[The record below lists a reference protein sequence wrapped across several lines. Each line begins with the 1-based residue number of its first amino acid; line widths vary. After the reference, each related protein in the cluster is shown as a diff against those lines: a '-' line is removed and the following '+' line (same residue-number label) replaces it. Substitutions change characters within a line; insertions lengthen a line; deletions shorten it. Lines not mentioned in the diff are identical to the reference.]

1 MNKKETIE
9 TQLDCKAA
17 ASLKESIK
25 EDLEKEDK
33 PLSTLLNDTK
43 SEQNKSK
50 CIQQSK

>member
-33 PLSTLLNDTK
+33 PI
-43 SEQNKSK
+43 SEVLKKEKNG
-50 CIQQSK
+50 

>member
-17 ASLKESIK
+17 ASLRESIK

-33 PLSTLLNDTK
+33 PLSTLLDMEKEEDNEK
-43 SEQNKSK
+43 SNNSN
-50 CIQQSK
+50 